1 MKDRKYIDD
10 ILARQAYTGQ
20 DMPKKDPFDQGI
32 MRAIKSSKESLAMD
46 EEQEDRALRNSMI
59 SFGDAIG
66 QMPRAKGFLANLAQA
81 GRALSPALKTHDAYE
96 DQARDINRRELGQ
109 AQKFRAAED
118 ARAAQLEQSAYAR
131 EMADR
136 QRDFQ
141 ERQLAEQKDYH
152 RQSLES
158 ARIKAENKTS
168 TTKGGIPTHSN
179 VDAAGLVD
187 GKYVPFLKDKDRDP
201 YSKKLMGANIVRSH
215 LMDAQKIVDDFDKT
229 YGDSMLNAPIIG
241 SPLGKSRNIIGHFAR
256 NEAMKKEGTDRALLD
271 QSIGT
276 LATKFEKEL
285 KGGILTGDII
295 KRFQSMGIVPVAGDS
310 PALIKSK
317 LVQMLKAAD
326 EEREIAEKSLL
337 GNYHYSPTDTSKLAE
352 HAMGDMN
359 ALTDNVRT
367 APKNKS
373 ISMRDPETG
382 EEYLIPMS
390 KMQESLD
397 DGLMIVE

>member
-46 EEQEDRALRNSMI
+46 EEQEDRALRNSML

-141 ERQLAEQKDYH
+141 ERQLAESKDYH
-152 RQSLES
+152 RQSLEN

-168 TTKGGIPTHSN
+168 TTKGGIPTHSK
-179 VDAAGLVD
+179 VDAAG
-187 GKYVPFLKDKDRDP
+187 
-201 YSKKLMGANIVRSH
+201 
-215 LMDAQKIVDDFDKT
+215 
-229 YGDSMLNAPIIG
+229 
-241 SPLGKSRNIIGHFAR
+241 
-256 NEAMKKEGTDRALLD
+256 
-271 QSIGT
+271 
-276 LATKFEKEL
+276 
-285 KGGILTGDII
+285 
-295 KRFQSMGIVPVAGDS
+295 
-310 PALIKSK
+310 
-317 LVQMLKAAD
+317 
-326 EEREIAEKSLL
+326 
-337 GNYHYSPTDTSKLAE
+337 
-352 HAMGDMN
+352 
-359 ALTDNVRT
+359 
-367 APKNKS
+367 
-373 ISMRDPETG
+373 
-382 EEYLIPMS
+382 
-390 KMQESLD
+390 
-397 DGLMIVE
+397 

>member
-46 EEQEDRALRNSMI
+46 DEQEDRALRNSMI

-109 AQKFRAAED
+109 AQQFRAAED

-152 RQSLES
+152 KQSLES
-158 ARIKAENKTS
+158 ARTKAENKAQDK
-168 TTKGGIPTHSN
+168 KGNAPIHSN
-179 VDAAGLVD
+179 VDAAGLVE

-201 YSKKLMGANIVRSH
+201 YSKKLMGANVVRSH
-215 LMDAQKIVDDFDKT
+215 LMDAQKIVDDFDKK
-229 YGDSMLNAPIIG
+229 YRDDMLNAPIIG

-256 NEAMKKEGTDRALLD
+256 NEVMKKEGTDRALLD

-317 LVQMLKAAD
+317 LIQMLKAAD

-337 GNYHYSPTDTSKLAE
+337 GNYHYSPNSNAKLAD

-359 ALTDNVRT
+359 ALTDNVRNT
-367 APKNKS
+367 DNKQDSVRLKGPKGHFDVPSENIEFFKQYGY
-373 ISMRDPETG
+373 E
-382 EEYLIPMS
+382 
-390 KMQESLD
+390 
-397 DGLMIVE
+397 